1 MTEPI
6 TPHEYVSIIRDNVLF
21 FGIDI
26 NVLPVIASKLQKL
39 AVKKDAFIFKQNDD
53 VKGLYLIQSGKV
65 QIATCHNNKIYVLS
79 HALSNHVFGEFLLLG
94 DGIRTTSA
102 IALEE
107 SELLYLSIHDFHE
120 LVAIFSTQF
129 PQQFE
134 AIANRITQRLC
145 WNQISIALRLSPL
158 FLELSE
164 EIVRTLIKELKT
176 DSVRANTLLYQKGVN
191 STELCIVV
199 DGRFQI
205 SKVVDNEKIIL
216 DVVGRGETI
225 GEIGVL
231 CDTVR
236 TADITAIRDSIVSRL
251 SRESFEKILLL
262 FPLEINRAFSKN
274 IAHRLSHKKKH
285 NHAVETFTI
294 ALIILSPSISSRK
307 IAKCLTDE
315 LKNYG
320 STSVVD
326 SEMIDR
332 TFGRKNT
339 AQSDFTDVGNNA
351 LLHWLAEWE
360 IAHKNVIYVVDPE
373 VNNWTLRCLR
383 ESDHIVFVTDANDST
398 VQKPFE
404 QQILSELKDSSKKQ
418 TLLIMHN
425 AEKQVPD
432 STTKW
437 LMSRKIE
444 LHHHVRYD
452 NQHDFGRVARFL
464 VGKAVGLVLGGGGAR
479 GFAHVGVIRAFNDL
493 KIPIDLIGGNSM
505 GAIIAA
511 GSALQWEHKEMIQRT
526 LKLCLGGD
534 NFTLPFVSLLSGK
547 KMAEGLRNMFG
558 DVEIEDLWHHFFS
571 ISCNISRA
579 KVMVHHEG
587 SLTQAV
593 LNSNSP
599 PGLFPPQVQNGDLLV
614 DGALLNNVPVD
625 VMRRYNE
632 SGVVIGIDVNARE
645 DLLNNTNISG
655 GISGWDIL
663 FNKLNPFSS
672 SMTIPNIAAI
682 LSRSSMI
689 GGISQRKKMMEGYA
703 DLYLQ
708 LSVNQ
713 FSMMDYKSAEK
724 IAEIGY
730 QYALIELQNW
740 LDTQRN

>member
-1 MTEPI
+1 MTEI
-6 TPHEYVSIIRDNVLF
+6 TTPNEYISILQNNVLF
-21 FGIDI
+21 TGIDPQ
-26 NVLPVIASKLQKL
+26 VLPVIAPKLKEL
-39 AVKKDAFIFKQNDD
+39 TIEKDTFVFKQNDE
-53 VKGLYLIQSGKV
+53 VKGLYLIQSGKI
-65 QIATCHNNKIYVLS
+65 QITTAHNNKNYVLS

-107 SELLYLSIHDFHE
+107 SNLLYLSLQDFHE
-120 LVAIFSTQF
+120 LVSLFSAKF

-134 AIANRITQRLC
+134 AIAHRITQRLC
-145 WNQISIALRLSPL
+145 WNQISSALRLSSL

-164 EIVRTLIKELKT
+164 EIVRTIIKELKT
-176 DSVRANTLLYQKGVN
+176 DSVRANTLLYQKGVT

-205 SKVVDNEKIIL
+205 SKVIDNEKVIL

-274 IAHRLSHKKKH
+274 IANRLSHKKKRDQTL
-285 NHAVETFTI
+285 ETFTI
-294 ALIILSPSISSRK
+294 TLVALSASISPNE
-307 IAKCLTDE
+307 IATCLTNE
-315 LKNYG
+315 LKNHG
-320 STSVVD
+320 STSIVD
-326 SEMIDR
+326 SQMIDR
-332 TFGRKNT
+332 TFGRKNA
-339 AQSDFTDVGNNA
+339 AQSDFTDAGNNA

-360 IAHKNVIYVVDPE
+360 IAHKNVIYIVDSE
-373 VNNWTLRCLR
+373 VNNWTRRCLR
-383 ESDHIVFVTDANDST
+383 EADHIVFVIDSQDSPH
-398 VQKPFE
+398 QKAFE
-404 QQILSELKDSSKKQ
+404 THILSEIENTSKKQ
-418 TLLIMHN
+418 TLLIMHD
-425 AEKQVPD
+425 AKKQVPD

-437 LMSRKIE
+437 LMSRKVE

-452 NQHDFGRVARFL
+452 NQQDFGRVARFL
-464 VGKAVGLVLGGGGAR
+464 IGKAVGLVLGGGGAR
-479 GFAHVGVIRAFNDL
+479 GFAHVGVLRAFDDL
-493 KIPIDLIGGNSM
+493 NIPIDLIGGNSM

-511 GSALQWEHKEMIQRT
+511 ESALQWEHNEMIQRT
-526 LKLCLGGD
+526 LQLCLGGD

-547 KMAEGLRNMFG
+547 KMAEGLHNMFG
-558 DVEIEDLWHHFFS
+558 KAEIEDLWHHFYS

-579 KVMVHHEG
+579 KVMVHHDG
-587 SLTQAV
+587 SLMQAV

-599 PGLFPPQVQNGDLLV
+599 PGLFPPQVLNGDLLV

-625 VMRRYNE
+625 VMRRYNT

-645 DLLNNTNISG
+645 DLLNNTDISG
-655 GISGWDIL
+655 GISGWDVL

-672 SMTIPNIAAI
+672 RMHIPNIAAI

-689 GGISQRKKMMEGYA
+689 GGLSQRKKMMEGYA

-708 LSVNQ
+708 PPVNA
-713 FSMMDYKSAEK
+713 FSLMDYKSAEK